1 MLLGTIVV
9 KLLGNVLT
17 SKNTIRASE
26 GTIKE
31 CKDTIRECH
40 LLL

>member
-17 SKNTIRASE
+17 SKDTIRDSE

-31 CKDTIRECH
+31 GKDIIRECH

>member
-17 SKNTIRASE
+17 RKHTIRTSE

-31 CKDTIRECH
+31 GKDTIRECH

>member
-17 SKNTIRASE
+17 SKYTIRTSE

-31 CKDTIRECH
+31 GKDTIRECH